1 MNSFA
6 SPSQLV
12 LNYIRAFNSRDERS
26 MRSSFSP
33 SLVTIHPDDPSLDV
47 SSSEPFITRM
57 MSLWDKDFCYD
68 LRDLNE
74 SRSLIHSS
82 SSSIVFAEFSIGILG
97 FPPVATELVRYKC
110 TQFID
115 EFTVYKIFNPKHP
128 DYKKKKKISSY
139 FSRKRLE
146 TLEFSLL
153 YILDL
158 YLGIDPAD

>member
-1 MNSFA
+1 
-6 SPSQLV
+6 
-12 LNYIRAFNSRDERS
+12 
-26 MRSSFSP
+26 
-33 SLVTIHPDDPSLDV
+33 
-47 SSSEPFITRM
+47 M

-82 SSSIVFAEFSIGILG
+82 SSSIVFAEFSIGVLG

-128 DYKKKKKISSY
+128 GYQLQKK
-139 FSRKRLE
+139 
-146 TLEFSLL
+146 SLPTSVER
-153 YILDL
+153 D
-158 YLGIDPAD
+158 